1 MTANA
6 AAAALS
12 PDRARALFDILTHY
26 EVYSE
31 IEQFK
36 KPETT
41 SQYGYPFSRSV
52 PPAQAPVTAPATG
65 GGFGFGF
72 NLWGKSTASVA
83 SAKSLV
89 SSQSSSSAQVEVD
102 TAATSPPD
110 GGKDARSTSPIL
122 QILVTRA
129 ILPLPGISNLDRD
142 FYTIRL
148 QGILSRLGACNLSES
163 YDKGALG
170 TRKTLATASSSII
183 EMLSRGAIGG
193 LKKTGDGRVPVDEK
207 FDVGK
212 AEDIPRAW
220 DGFLNGIVYDD
231 LIDRL
236 FAHMAK
242 TDDLDSYSP
251 MIRATVEHI
260 IM

>member
-1 MTANA
+1 MTVNGA
-6 AAAALS
+6 ASALS
-12 PDRARALFDILTHY
+12 PERARALFDILTHY

-36 KPETT
+36 KPETS

-52 PPAQAPVTAPATG
+52 PPAEAPVTAPATG

-89 SSQSSSSAQVEVD
+89 SSQSSSSAPVD
-102 TAATSPPD
+102 TAATSAAD
-110 GGKDARSTSPIL
+110 NGKDARSTSPIL
-122 QILVTRA
+122 QMLVTRA
-129 ILPLPGISNLDRD
+129 ILPLPGISNLESD

-163 YDKGALG
+163 YDKSALG

-193 LKKTGDGRVPVDEK
+193 LKKTGDGRVPVDEH
-207 FDVGK
+207 FDMSK
-212 AEDIPRAW
+212 PEDIARSW

-236 FAHMAK
+236 FAHMTK
-242 TDDLDSYSP
+242 TDDIDSYSL
-251 MIRATVEHI
+251 MIRGTVDHL